1 MLWFNKK
8 DENYEEEIW
17 KKVENYEDYEVS
29 NLGHCRRLNQDGT
42 YSSIGYIDVSQSR
55 IKVELKNEE
64 GERRQ
69 TTLGHLVAETFLP
82 NPDNCKWVKNIDGD
96 FMNNRVDNLQ
106 WVVRNNKTKTEV
118 EYNDKDRID
127 NELKKANKTT
137 NTEIW
142 KWVVDY
148 ERWYEVSNYG
158 NVRKINDDGSKKLLN
173 AKEDLSNKRGRVVGL
188 RKMSSVKNF
197 MISHLVADAF
207 NLQKTK
213 ENGKA
218 IYHID
223 GNVNNDCLTNL
234 TYNYKETEKYIK
246 EQEKLKAQETKT
258 ELKEYVEANKDFLK
272 QAKEIN
278 KEVTLKDIYD
288 KLNELIEVIKNDN
301 R

>member
-42 YSSIGYIDVSQSR
+42 YSNIGYIDVSQSR
-55 IKVELKNEE
+55 IKVELKNEK
-64 GERRQ
+64 GERKQ

-82 NPDNCKWVKNIDGD
+82 NPDNCKWAKNIDGD
-96 FMNNRVDNLQ
+96 FMNNRVDNLK
-106 WVVRNNKTKTEV
+106 WVKKSNREKIEV

-127 NELKKANKTT
+127 NELKK
-137 NTEIW
+137 
-142 KWVVDY
+142 
-148 ERWYEVSNYG
+148 
-158 NVRKINDDGSKKLLN
+158 
-173 AKEDLSNKRGRVVGL
+173 
-188 RKMSSVKNF
+188 
-197 MISHLVADAF
+197 
-207 NLQKTK
+207 
-213 ENGKA
+213 
-218 IYHID
+218 
-223 GNVNNDCLTNL
+223 
-234 TYNYKETEKYIK
+234 
-246 EQEKLKAQETKT
+246 
-258 ELKEYVEANKDFLK
+258 ANKDFLK